1 MTTVTAAII
10 IMDSKLLIA
19 QRLKSDVLAHKW
31 ELPGGKI
38 EEGETPEECL
48 ERELLEEFG
57 VQVKVGKFIIKS
69 IHHYDHISIELLAF
83 LIEEII
89 GEFTIN
95 AHEEIEWVS
104 VDEIGDYDFA
114 DADKPIINEIT
125 KRKLI

>member
-1 MTTVTAAII
+1 MTSVTAAII
-10 IMDSKLLIA
+10 IKDGKLLIA
-19 QRLKSDVLAHKW
+19 QRLKGDALAHKW

-48 ERELLEEFG
+48 ERELLEEFS
-57 VQVKVGKFIIKS
+57 VQIKVGEFIIKS
-69 IHHYDHISIELLAF
+69 IYHYDHISIELLAF

-89 GEFTIN
+89 GEFIIN
-95 AHEEIEWVS
+95 DHEEIEWIS
-104 VDEIGDYDFA
+104 VDEVGYYDFA

>member
-10 IMDSKLLIA
+10 IKDDKLLIA

-38 EEGETPEECL
+38 EEGETPEACL

-69 IHHYDHISIELLAF
+69 IHHYDHISIRRRNRSRRSHVWSPPPLQSRTPDHPETSFPRA
-83 LIEEII
+83 
-89 GEFTIN
+89 
-95 AHEEIEWVS
+95 A
-104 VDEIGDYDFA
+104 
-114 DADKPIINEIT
+114 
-125 KRKLI
+125 